1 MWDKRSGADMRSP
14 TIGRAAFSRAGA
26 ALVTAPAISSAI
38 ASEAAH
44 ARREGWAN
52 RAQTDQLKVREEARR
67 RKSERLSNAYL
78 ATNPRCSIGKTCGG
92 SRRLERKSEVEGK
105 RV

>member
-1 MWDKRSGADMRSP
+1 MWDQRSGADMRSP

-52 RAQTDQLKVREEARR
+52 RAQTDTLKVREEASR
-67 RKSERLSNAYL
+67 RKSERLSTAYL
-78 ATNPRCSIGKTCGG
+78 AR
-92 SRRLERKSEVEGK
+92 SEEHTSELQSLMRISYAVFCLK
-105 RV
+105 